1 MTDAPTGTVPP
12 AGAGDGRGPAEGE
25 RSAATGPTSVTG
37 SATGEWP
44 RKAAD
49 AIDLAVDTIHD
60 KAIRPVLLAAR
71 AVVFGVL
78 VAALALAVVVLLSV
92 GLVRLLDVYV
102 VGGRV
107 WISYAVLGGIF
118 TVAGLTAWSRRTAG
132 STAGQGR

>member
-1 MTDAPTGTVPP
+1 MTDAPIGTVPP
-12 AGAGDGRGPAEGE
+12 QGTGDGRGPTEGGG
-25 RSAATGPTSVTG
+25 SAATGPSTATG
-37 SATGEWP
+37 PATGEWP

-49 AIDLAVDTIHD
+49 AVDLVVDTIHD
-60 KAIRPVLLAAR
+60 KAIRPALLAAR

-78 VAALALAVVVLLSV
+78 AAALALVVVVLLSV

-118 TVAGLTAWSRRTAG
+118 TVAGLAAWARRAAG
-132 STAGQGR
+132 STAGHGG